1 MTLTAIAA
9 IGLLELFS
17 FLSGEP
23 SQISFR
29 PLLGQ
34 PPSLKLA
41 LAFGSAMTP
50 VLFAYG
56 GLQNSR
62 LPCGGG
68 PDPPKNPPPRLV
80 RGVLGAIALYTSVDL
95 AFVRALAARGPATPT

>member
-56 GLQNSR
+56 GLLNPSF
-62 LPCGGG
+62 LGGG
-68 PDPPKNPPPRLV
+68 GRDPQKNPPRGLV
-80 RGVLGAIALYTSVDL
+80 CGGLRVLALFTSVNL
-95 AFVRALAARGPATPT
+95 AFVPAPRPPGLAG